1 MRTTLTLDD
10 AVVKR
15 LKRYA
20 ASRSLTLGE
29 AVSDL
34 VQRAL
39 TAPRPTREVNG
50 VRVFDLP
57 KESPR
62 VTMKKIHE
70 LDAEQK

>member
-1 MRTTLTLDD
+1 MRTTLTLDND
-10 AVVKR
+10 VLREVK
-15 LKRYA
+15 KYA
-20 ASRSLTLGE
+20 ESRSLTLGE

-57 KESPR
+57 AESPR
-62 VTMKKIHE
+62 VTSKKVRE
-70 LDAEQK
+70 LDVEQK